1 MGSAGRKTTTAFGF
15 CAPSGQ
21 VPGASGDPPAGP
33 TGFRHVL
40 AVPWFYRLG
49 FFVGRRVPVPLLYRA
64 ADVIGVASHL
74 VCREQVAA
82 LRGNLGRLLP
92 DASRADRARLARTI
106 FRNYARYL
114 VDYGRFRWTPEGGFD
129 AVIPRFEGED
139 HLQAAFAMGRG
150 VILVTGHIGNW
161 ELGGALFGHRG
172 VRVNVVTLPD
182 GSGQID
188 AIRGMYRRE
197 YSIDTIVLDGSPFAT
212 LELMAALKRGEM
224 VAMLVD
230 RWGKTD
236 GVPSAFLGGTQYF
249 PRGPFALSRA
259 TGAPILPAFV
269 VRDGEAYRGI
279 ADHPFVVD
287 RDEFGPYAGRLS
299 AVLEGVIRRY
309 PEQWYN
315 FVAL

>member
-1 MGSAGRKTTTAFGF
+1 VTG
-15 CAPSGQ
+15 
-21 VPGASGDPPAGP
+21 GASHDPLAEP

-49 FFVGRRVPVPLLYRA
+49 FFAARRVPAPILYRA
-64 ADVIGVASHL
+64 ADLIGAASHL
-74 VCREQVAA
+74 ACRTQVAA
-82 LRGNLGRLLP
+82 LRANLARLLP
-92 DASRADRARLARTI
+92 HSSGADRSRLARTI

-114 VDYGRFRWTPEGGFD
+114 VDYGRFRWAPEGGFD
-129 AVIPRFEGED
+129 AVIPRFEGEGN
-139 HLQAAFAMGRG
+139 LQAAFALGRG

-172 VRVNVVTLPD
+172 VKVNVVTLPD
-182 GSGQID
+182 GSRQID
-188 AIRGMYRRE
+188 AIRGMYRHE
-197 YSIDTIVLDGSPFAT
+197 YAIDTIVLDGSPFAS

-230 RWGKTD
+230 RWGKAD
-236 GVPSAFLGGTQYF
+236 GVPSAFLGGTLYL

-259 TGAPILPAFV
+259 VGAPILPAFV
-269 VRDGEAYRGI
+269 VRDGAAYRGI
-279 ADHPFVVD
+279 AEPPFVVEQD
-287 RDEFGPYAGRLS
+287 DFGPDAARLS
-299 AVLEGVIRRY
+299 GVLERVIRRY